1 MLKIDLTLPT
11 PHQNIA
17 FEQAM
22 FDAAEINESESKGHS
37 EPSSPI
43 ALSSAE
49 PTEFLRF
56 WEPQP
61 KFVVLG
67 RSGKIE
73 EEAFVQRCREDGV
86 EIIRRAS
93 GGGTIL
99 TGAGC
104 LMYSVVLSSKK
115 NPALRDIGYCHQ
127 FIAERMKSAFA
138 KCGKQ
143 IELHGHS
150 DLCVQDR
157 DGITRK
163 FSGNAMRLGRSNLIY
178 HGTLLISF
186 ELGAIAR
193 YLQFPSKRPDYR
205 DQRSHLEF
213 VTNIEVDS
221 AVLKQ
226 SISVAFGA
234 NQEITPLEKSH
245 LLEQT
250 EILVA
255 ERYSKDDW
263 NFIR

>member
-22 FDAAEINESESKGHS
+22 FDAVEINSPEFKSDSVPNSKTGL
-37 EPSSPI
+37 P
-43 ALSSAE
+43 SAE
-49 PTEFLRF
+49 PTEFLRL
-56 WEPQP
+56 WEPQT

-73 EEAFVQRCREDGV
+73 DEAFVQRCRKDCV

-99 TGAGC
+99 AGVGC
-104 LMYSVVLSSKK
+104 LMYSVVLSSIK

-127 FIAERMKSAFA
+127 YIAKRMKSAFA
-138 KCGKQ
+138 NCGKL

-150 DLCVQDR
+150 DLCVQDD

-186 ELGAIAR
+186 ELEAIAR

-221 AVLKQ
+221 AALRQ
-226 SISVAFGA
+226 SITAAFGA
-234 NQEITPLEKSH
+234 SREITTAEKSY
-245 LLEQT
+245 LLKQT

-255 ERYSKDDW
+255 DRYSKDDW

>member
-11 PHQNIA
+11 PQQNIA

-22 FDAAEINESESKGHS
+22 FDALEINASESKGNS
-37 EPSSPI
+37 KPNSQT
-43 ALSSAE
+43 AL
-49 PTEFLRF
+49 PTEFLRL
-56 WEPQP
+56 WEPQA

-67 RSGKIE
+67 RSGKIKD
-73 EEAFVQRCREDGV
+73 EAFVQRCREDGV
-86 EIIRRAS
+86 QIIRRAS

-99 TGAGC
+99 AGAGC
-104 LMYSVVLSSKK
+104 LMYSVVLSSIR

-138 KCGKQ
+138 KCGKP
-143 IELHGHS
+143 IERHGHS
-150 DLCVQDR
+150 DLCVQDD

-186 ELGAIAR
+186 ELEAIAR

-221 AVLKQ
+221 AALKQ
-226 SISVAFGA
+226 SISAAFGA
-234 NQEITPLEKSH
+234 NQEITSVEKSH
-245 LLEQT
+245 LLKQT
-250 EILVA
+250 EILVTD
-255 ERYSKDDW
+255 RYSKDDW